1 MKYSR
6 QNNIG
11 LVIPLVALIEYRG
24 VVGLAI
30 HNNLE
35 Y

>member
-1 MKYSR
+1 MKYSKH
-6 QNNIG
+6 NNIG

-24 VVGLAI
+24 VVALAV
-30 HNNLE
+30 HNNSE